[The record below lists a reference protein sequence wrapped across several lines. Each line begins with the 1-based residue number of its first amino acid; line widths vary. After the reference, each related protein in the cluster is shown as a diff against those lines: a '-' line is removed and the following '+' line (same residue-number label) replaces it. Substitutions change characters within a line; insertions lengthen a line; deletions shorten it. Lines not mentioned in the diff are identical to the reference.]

1 MKVILGLG
9 NPGDQYATTRHNVGW
24 IVLDAIAQ
32 QLRASFVPGRGDYY
46 EAVGRWRGT
55 QLHLVKPTTYMNNS
69 GTAARAVLGKYGVAP
84 ADMLAVVDELQFPTG
99 RVQLKPSGSSGGH
112 NGLESLI
119 YQLRTD
125 AFPRLRCGIGNKFE
139 RGRMVD
145 YVLSPFA
152 AEEKEELARMI
163 ESGRDLAL
171 AWAAM
176 GTARAMSL
184 FNRAQSTADAE
195 SRQPATTEPA
205 GRTKESSERSPE
217 TDETEAAD
225 DAE

>member
-9 NPGDQYATTRHNVGW
+9 NPGDRYATTRHNVGW
-24 IVLDAIAQ
+24 MVLDAIAE
-32 QLRASFVPGRGDYY
+32 QLRTSFAPGRGDFY

-69 GTAARAVLGKYGVAP
+69 GTAARTVLGKYGVAP
-84 ADMLAVVDELQFPTG
+84 ADMLVVVDELQFPTG

-119 YQLRTD
+119 EHLRTET
-125 AFPRLRCGIGNKFE
+125 FPRLRCGIGNSFE
-139 RGRMVD
+139 RGRMAD

-152 AEEKEELARMI
+152 PEEQEELARMI

-184 FNRAQSTADAE
+184 FNRAQAARDAKQE
-195 SRQPATTEPA
+195 RSATQASEGPTKGPDDATTT
-205 GRTKESSERSPE
+205 GGS
-217 TDETEAAD
+217 EAARQ
-225 DAE
+225 AE